1 MSTDKTA
8 ENSEIPRP
16 ESGSPAPDNKRRR
29 KGQTPKPVAGPDD
42 GGGGDGHGGAG
53 GAEVIP
59 QARATL
65 DPDDFQDR
73 PAAPLARELS
83 CALCGELLKEAMTA
97 LECGH
102 TYCYDCIEAR
112 VDIGGNHNVCPVPG
126 CGAVLGPSPFDHHR
140 LVYDSLLDGLVAK
153 IFPRPALDAALSKRR
168 MEREAAVREARAAVN
183 GCGGL
188 GSLKSPTGGGVAR
201 PTHSASPFSAGA
213 GSGHDKSAAEGTGA
227 SGRVSG
233 RCGGRQQVA
242 VDMEEDESTTGHD
255 EADASGGRR
264 LRSPASAAR
273 GCRGSGSSR
282 QRGAG
287 R

>member
-1 MSTDKTA
+1 MHSFVPTATA
-8 ENSEIPRP
+8 EAA
-16 ESGSPAPDNKRRR
+16 SPAPDNKRRR
-29 KGQTPKPVAGPDD
+29 KGQTPKPVTGPDD
-42 GGGGDGHGGAG
+42 GGGGDGGGSAG
-53 GAEVIP
+53 GEEPIA

-83 CALCGELLKEAMTA
+83 YTLCGELLKEAMTA

-112 VDIGGNHNVCPVPG
+112 VEIGGNHNVCPVPG

-183 GCGGL
+183 GWGC
-188 GSLKSPTGGGVAR
+188 LKSPAGGGGR
-201 PTHSASPFSAGA
+201 PHSASPFSAAAAGA
-213 GSGHDKSAAEGTGA
+213 RNKLDSGHNKSE
-227 SGRVSG
+227 SGR
-233 RCGGRQQVA
+233 
-242 VDMEEDESTTGHD
+242 H
-255 EADASGGRR
+255 
-264 LRSPASAAR
+264 
-273 GCRGSGSSR
+273 
-282 QRGAG
+282 
-287 R
+287 